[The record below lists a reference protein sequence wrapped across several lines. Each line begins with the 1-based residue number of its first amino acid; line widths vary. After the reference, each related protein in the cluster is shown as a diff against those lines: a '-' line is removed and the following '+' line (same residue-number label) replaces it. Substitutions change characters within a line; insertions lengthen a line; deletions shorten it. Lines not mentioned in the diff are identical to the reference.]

1 MGFEIADARGL
12 GADYAGDLVVYLE
25 AGPNPITAEAWANY
39 TPDPGWLL
47 NTPRQPHFDVLN
59 VLGSPYRPTGE
70 FTFHTDQSGFT
81 WMSVAAVQNRVY
93 PFDPNDYASLSP
105 PLTTSAQAGYAL
117 ATPLPGTIQ
126 YNSNDKNHEN
136 IHYAEHADGSR
147 KLQHYVTD
155 PWGNV
160 YILKSVNSANDTA
173 EKVAAAVDAAVLP
186 EGWEKSSGYL
196 DQNVS
201 YLPIYSGNLSHANE
215 FRDSA
220 DSAWMQ
226 IGWGRSG
233 ITLPAVVGEGM
244 PIWGGSDSGLVLGTV
259 RDDLIHGGGGDD
271 RVEGGLGSDT
281 LWGDAG
287 SDTLIGGAGDD
298 RLIGGEGRDVAY
310 FAAAH
315 TPGLGLVERSQG
327 SVLVEGADTL
337 EGVEI
342 LVFSN
347 GTSVVTRDSALDPA
361 GFDESAYLASNPDVA
376 AAVQGGVFA
385 SAHDHYQRVGY
396 AEGRAGAPDPAV
408 DQAYYL
414 EVNADVAAA
423 VQAGQFASALDHFI
437 RIGRAEGRDPTPLF
451 DSGFYLTSNPDVA
464 AAVAGGGIA
473 SAYDHYQSFGAGE
486 GRSAS
491 PYFDTARYGEAN
503 PDVVAAGMNALDHFL
518 TFGLFEGRTGY
529 LTDDW
534 GG

>member
-1 MGFEIADARGL
+1 MHSTGRQPETETAMGFEIADARGL

-93 PFDPNDYASLSP
+93 PFNPNDYASLSP

-244 PIWGGSDSGLVLGTV
+244 PIWGGSDSGLVLGTE

-271 RVEGGLGSDT
+271 PIHGLGGNDT
-281 LWGDAG
+281 VWGDADNDVVYG
-287 SDTLIGGAGDD
+287 NAGDDVLYGNMGVDTLYGGQGADVAYGGQGDDLIFGGAGDD
-298 RLIGGEGRDVAY
+298 ALFGNVGDDTLLGGAGADTLVGGAGNDVLIGGEGPDLYLIGFREGHDSIFGFSEA
-310 FAAAH
+310 
-315 TPGLGLVERSQG
+315 QG
-327 SVLVEGADTL
+327 DR
-337 EGVEI
+337 
-342 LVFSN
+342 LVFTDD
-347 GTSVVTRDSALDPA
+347 TSVVSTAVDAA
-361 GFDESAYLASNPDVA
+361 GNTILTLHGAGTVTLMDYTLGGGGRAFPPLAGGPRTDDVIAYL
-376 AAVQGGVFA
+376 
-385 SAHDHYQRVGY
+385 
-396 AEGRAGAPDPAV
+396 
-408 DQAYYL
+408 
-414 EVNADVAAA
+414 
-423 VQAGQFASALDHFI
+423 
-437 RIGRAEGRDPTPLF
+437 
-451 DSGFYLTSNPDVA
+451 
-464 AAVAGGGIA
+464 GGG
-473 SAYDHYQSFGAGE
+473 
-486 GRSAS
+486 
-491 PYFDTARYGEAN
+491 
-503 PDVVAAGMNALDHFL
+503 
-518 TFGLFEGRTGY
+518 
-529 LTDDW
+529 
-534 GG
+534 